1 MKTKQDTA
9 SKPPPH
15 SAQPAGC
22 KRPRDVGVFI
32 IVILCVVEFFS
43 NNEQT
48 PSFPQT
54 AVRTLLFSAA
64 RRVSVSSFSH
74 QGALTPKAASLTEA
88 PSGGP
93 HGDTS

>member
-1 MKTKQDTA
+1 MKKTKQDTA

-54 AVRTLLFSAA
+54 AVAERC
-64 RRVSVSSFSH
+64 SSQLPVCLSQLH
-74 QGALTPKAASLTEA
+74 SPIRA
-88 PSGGP
+88 P
-93 HGDTS
+93 